1 MECSTFFLESA
12 NLPTGALFVM
22 KTSQYETIFQQ
33 VVALLQQHAPQPGP
47 IQEDTELIKDLGF
60 DSLKVM
66 EMLHDVEDAFDIT
79 YPLNALSD
87 LRTVKDFTTQIQA
100 IIETS

>member
-1 MECSTFFLESA
+1 MTNA
-12 NLPTGALFVM
+12 RYDDIY
-22 KTSQYETIFQQ
+22 KQ
-33 VVALLQQHAPQPGP
+33 VIELLQEYAPQPGP
-47 IQEDTELIKDLGF
+47 IREETELVTDLGF

-79 YPLNALSD
+79 YPLNSLSD
-87 LRTVKDFTTQIQA
+87 LRTVKDFTMQIQN

>member
-1 MECSTFFLESA
+1 MT
-12 NLPTGALFVM
+12 T
-22 KTSQYETIFQQ
+22 TQYETIFQQ
-33 VVALLQQHAPQPGP
+33 VVTLLQQHAPQPGP
-47 IQEDTELIKDLGF
+47 IQEETELIKDLGF

-66 EMLHDVEDAFDIT
+66 EMLHDVEDTFDIN